1 MWGIMMPN
9 SLPLRVSPA
18 KMIRRLGP
26 VLLLAVIGAGS
37 SAFGTQSATVVPKE
51 VQARI
56 IAQPALPAAGPAD
69 ANVTIVEFFDYNCPY
84 CKEAAPELT
93 KLLNSDHQVRII
105 FKEWPIFGDGSTYAA
120 RSAIAVNW
128 QGKFLAV
135 HEALISQPDDLD
147 TVPQVDAVLQRAGV
161 DMKRL
166 ASDMKQRS
174 AEIDAVLARSV
185 AEAKLLGLRGTPGFL
200 IGRRL
205 ESRALT
211 AAQFE
216 ERVKSARSRP

>member
-1 MWGIMMPN
+1 MAN
-9 SLPLRVSPA
+9 SLPLRISPA
-18 KMIRRLGP
+18 KLVRLLGTA
-26 VLLLAVIGAGS
+26 LLLTALGAGPF
-37 SAFGTQSATVVPKE
+37 AFGTQGATVVPEE

-56 IAQPALPAAGPAD
+56 IAQPALPAAGPPD
-69 ANVTIVEFFDYNCPY
+69 ANVTLVEFFDYNCPY
-84 CKEAAPELT
+84 CKEAAPELM
-93 KLLNSDHQVRII
+93 KLLHLDHQVKII

-120 RSAIAVNW
+120 RAAIAVNW
-128 QGKFLAV
+128 QGKYLAA
-135 HEALISQPDDLD
+135 HEALISHPDDLD
-147 TVPQVDAVLQRAGV
+147 TVPQVDAVLRRAGV

-166 ASDMKQRS
+166 ASDMKRRS
-174 AEIDAVLARSV
+174 AEIDAVLGRSA

-216 ERVKSARSRP
+216 ELVKSARSRP